1 MICEICNKEYKTK
14 KYKNKCESCYNKS
27 RPRYHEYNKEYRKK
41 PSYIKS
47 EKIRSWKFQG
57 LKATKEEMDIIYDR
71 YLNSSQCEL
80 CNQDYSKY
88 KKCMDHSHETGKFR
102 NIICH
107 QCNLINPLDIKCN
120 KNNTTTGHKNIYEDK
135 DSFRF
140 KKEMK
145 GKIYS
150 KRFKTLEEAIIY
162 KEQFINNIIYNA

>member
-1 MICEICNKEYKTK
+1 MELTTKEKKHLWYLKNKE
-14 KYKNKCESCYNKS
+14 KNKEHKKQYA
-27 RPRYHEYNKEYRKK
+27 KEWRQS
-41 PSYIKS
+41 PEGIKS
-47 EKIRSWKFQG
+47 NLISSWKYYG

-135 DSFRF
+135 HSFRF
-140 KKEMK
+140 RKEMK
-145 GKIYS
+145 GKVYS

-162 KEQFINNIIYNA
+162 KEQFIINILCG